1 MVSRSELGDQA
12 LALPEVVEGSHFG
25 MPAFAVC
32 GRGFASVT
40 KDGRLQ
46 LRLGAADV
54 DEAVGTLPEAEPV
67 LRRGRP
73 IGVAVPLATLTAAQ
87 LHRWLVRSEERRVG
101 KARSAR
107 GTTDDER
114 GAR

>member
-87 LHRWLVRSEERRVG
+87 LHRWLVASWADQAPAALVREQRPG
-101 KARSAR
+101 TSAV
-107 GTTDDER
+107 DS
-114 GAR
+114 